1 MKVKKVISSIL
12 VLLCMATIF
21 VFSHQTA
28 KKSQSLSD
36 SVAFKVLE
44 VKAEVMKQEVD
55 EVTKENFAQKTRVFI
70 RKSAHFLIYLV
81 LGILFFFV
89 FRSYGSKRPFLYAL
103 LCCFL
108 YACTDEIHQLFVER
122 RTASVI
128 DVLIDTCGAAVG
140 LGIVYLMTKKK
151 YLKES

>member
-44 VKAEVMKQEVD
+44 VKA
-55 EVTKENFAQKTRVFI
+55 
-70 RKSAHFLIYLV
+70 
-81 LGILFFFV
+81 
-89 FRSYGSKRPFLYAL
+89 
-103 LCCFL
+103 
-108 YACTDEIHQLFVER
+108 
-122 RTASVI
+122 
-128 DVLIDTCGAAVG
+128 
-140 LGIVYLMTKKK
+140 
-151 YLKES
+151 